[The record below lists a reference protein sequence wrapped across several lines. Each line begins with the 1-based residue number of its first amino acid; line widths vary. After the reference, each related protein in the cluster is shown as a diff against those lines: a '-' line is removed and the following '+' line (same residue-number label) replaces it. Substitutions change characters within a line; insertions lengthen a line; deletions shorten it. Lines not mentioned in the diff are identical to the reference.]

1 MRRFHHLES
10 PASVTAQAET
20 TPDRR
25 TMKRTSVMTIHPSPG
40 WNARPSLPGKRV
52 ARGIEQRCAAG
63 PVNLAIE
70 SETILMNEPLRALT
84 ATGRSDAPA
93 EQSSELS
100 LSIRET
106 LLEAIEALA
115 PAMPRGVRI
124 ALGAGLDV
132 RVRANA
138 VDVFRILLSVL
149 RLAVDL
155 AVEGGQECDV
165 RITGCTVSRRTS
177 VSIRISGPALPPL
190 VRERFDL
197 PIKAPQHSSGCGLGL
212 PTAHYLALINGG
224 AVEIAASGVLGVL
237 FEIVLPRA
245 PLR

>member
-25 TMKRTSVMTIHPSPG
+25 TMERTSVMTIHPSPG

-84 ATGRSDAPA
+84 ATGRSDAP
-93 EQSSELS
+93 
-100 LSIRET
+100 
-106 LLEAIEALA
+106 
-115 PAMPRGVRI
+115 
-124 ALGAGLDV
+124 
-132 RVRANA
+132 
-138 VDVFRILLSVL
+138 
-149 RLAVDL
+149 
-155 AVEGGQECDV
+155 VEGGQECDV

-177 VSIRISGPALPPL
+177 VSIRISGPALPSL

>member
-1 MRRFHHLES
+1 
-10 PASVTAQAET
+10 
-20 TPDRR
+20 
-25 TMKRTSVMTIHPSPG
+25 MTIHPSPG

-63 PVNLAIE
+63 PVNPAIE
-70 SETILMNEPLRALT
+70 SQTILMNEPLRALT

-93 EQSSELS
+93 ERASELS

-106 LLEAIEALA
+106 LFEAIEALA
-115 PAMPRGVRI
+115 PAMPSGVRI

-138 VDVFRILLSVL
+138 VD
-149 RLAVDL
+149 LAI
-155 AVEGGQECDV
+155 EGGQECDV
-165 RITGCTVSRRTS
+165 RITGRTLSRRTS
-177 VSIRISGPALPPL
+177 VSIRISGPALPSL

-197 PIKAPQHSSGCGLGL
+197 PIKAPQHSRGRGLGL